1 MTLTLFISL
10 VTALSLVSSL
20 ITEAI
25 KKSFNATKPTLI
37 VAIVAAVTGWA
48 GGAIAYQLMGISY
61 STSNIICLVLLAPTI
76 WLMATLGYDKVL
88 EVIKQITGNWFN

>member
-1 MTLTLFISL
+1 MTVTLFISL

-37 VAIVAAVTGWA
+37 VAIVAAITGWG
-48 GGAIAYQLMGISY
+48 GGAIAYSLMGIPFIS
-61 STSNIICLVLLAPTI
+61 SNIICLVLLAPTI
-76 WLMATLGYDKVL
+76 WLMATLGYDKVM
-88 EVIKQITGNWFN
+88 EVIKQILFK

>member
-20 ITEAI
+20 VTEAI
-25 KKSFNATKPTLI
+25 KKSFTATKPTLI
-37 VAIVAAVTGWA
+37 VAIVSAVTGWG
-48 GGAIAYQLMGISY
+48 GGAIAYALMNIPY
-61 STSNIICLVLLAPTI
+61 TSSNVICLVLLAPTI

-88 EVIKQITGNWFN
+88 EVIKQITGLK

>member
-10 VTALSLVSSL
+10 ATGLSLVSSL

-37 VAIVAAVTGWA
+37 VAIISAITGWG
-48 GGAIAYQLMGISY
+48 GGAIAYALMNIGY
-61 STSNIICLVLLAPTI
+61 NTPNIICLVLLAPTS
-76 WLMATLGYDKVL
+76 WLMATLGYDKVM
-88 EVIKQITGNWFN
+88 EVIKQLAGIE

>member
-10 VTALSLVSSL
+10 ATALSLISSL

-37 VAIVAAVTGWA
+37 VAIIAVVTGWG
-48 GGAIAYQLMGISY
+48 GGAIAYSLMNIGYTS
-61 STSNIICLVLLAPTI
+61 SNIICLTLLAPTI

-88 EVIKQITGNWFN
+88 EVIKQVAGIE